1 MKKSLTDKF
10 YHRSL
15 IIMIKNDAFNNSK
28 IKVPFFVPDISS
40 DDKDVVSK
48 TMSQPLLTDGP
59 KLREFEKLF
68 AKFTGAKYAIG
79 VTNATS
85 ALHLTLRS
93 LGLGKGDEVIIPDE
107 TFVATANAILLTGAT
122 PVLADIEDDGYNISL
137 NSIKKNFTSRTKAIL
152 PVHIA
157 GKSCD
162 ITKIRKFA
170 NSKKILLIEDC
181 AHAIGCKIDQK
192 HVGTFGIAGCFSFYP
207 TKNITT
213 IEGGM
218 VITNSKRLANEIIT
232 SRNHGLTRTLS
243 QRFTK
248 GKPWDYDVITP
259 GYNYRMDE
267 IRAALDINQL
277 KRIRKLNSL
286 RKKACMYYNSN
297 LKNIPGI
304 KVPTLSKLNDD
315 VNHLYMIRIEKTYGI
330 SRDELF
336 VKLQKLGIRTSLH
349 YKPLH
354 EFTAYK
360 KLTKHHDPLKNCKQ
374 LFKEILSLP
383 LYPSISKK
391 EQDYV
396 IRCISDKNI

>member
-10 YHRSL
+10 SHL
-15 IIMIKNDAFNNSK
+15 IPIFMKKNDAFNNSK
-28 IKVPFFVPDISS
+28 IKVPFFVPNITSS
-40 DDKDVVSK
+40 DRNIVLK
-48 TMSQPLLTDGP
+48 TLKQSLLTDGP

-107 TFVATANAILLTGAT
+107 TFVATANAVLLTGAI
-122 PVLADIEDDGYNISL
+122 PILADVEDDGYNISL
-137 NSIKKNFTSRTKAIL
+137 NSIKKNFTSHTKAVL

-162 ITKIRKFA
+162 IKKIKKFTD
-170 NSKKILLIEDC
+170 SKNILLIEDC
-181 AHAIGCKIDQK
+181 AHAIGCRINKK
-192 HVGTFGIAGCFSFYP
+192 HVGTFGTAGCFSFYP

-218 VITNSKRLANEIIT
+218 VITNSKKIADNIIT

-248 GKPWDYDVITP
+248 GKPWDYDVINP

-267 IRAALDINQL
+267 IRAALGINQL

-286 RKKACMYYNSN
+286 RKKACLYYN
-297 LKNIPGI
+297 LKLQNIPGV
-304 KVPTLSKLNDD
+304 KTPYLSKIEDD
-315 VNHLYMIRIEKTYGI
+315 VNHLYMIRIGKEYGI
-330 SRDELF
+330 SRDSLF
-336 VKLQKLGIRTSLH
+336 LKLQKLGIRTSLH

-354 EFTAYK
+354 EFSAYK
-360 KLTKHHDPLKNCKQ
+360 KLAKHYDSLKNSKK
-374 LFKEILSLP
+374 LYPEIISLP
-383 LYPSISKK
+383 LFPDITKK
-391 EQDYV
+391 QQDYV
-396 IRCISDKNI
+396 VQCIVNR